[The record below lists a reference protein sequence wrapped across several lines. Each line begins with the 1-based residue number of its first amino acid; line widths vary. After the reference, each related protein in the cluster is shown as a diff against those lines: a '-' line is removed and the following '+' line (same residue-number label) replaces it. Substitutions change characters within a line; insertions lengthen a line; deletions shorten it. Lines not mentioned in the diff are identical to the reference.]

1 MARRRRFTRSISA
14 ICLRHKEPSFR
25 VRSPWQADASKN
37 GVPAI
42 VNLGLANLV
51 EEHDKHDF
59 DAEG

>member
-1 MARRRRFTRSISA
+1 
-14 ICLRHKEPSFR
+14 
-25 VRSPWQADASKN
+25 VRSPSQADASKN